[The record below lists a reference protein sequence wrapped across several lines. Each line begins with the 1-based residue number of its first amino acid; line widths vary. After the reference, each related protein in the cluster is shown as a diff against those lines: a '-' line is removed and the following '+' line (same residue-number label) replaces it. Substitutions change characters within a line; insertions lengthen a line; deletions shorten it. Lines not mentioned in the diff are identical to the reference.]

1 MLYPGYLYSNSW
13 AFYFA
18 ITRAGKS
25 PWPSHGGL
33 VTSEKIW
40 FNSGKIWKM
49 EFFEQWK
56 YLSQEK

>member
-33 VTSEKIW
+33 VTSQ
-40 FNSGKIWKM
+40 FAGKIIKLNM
-49 EFFEQWK
+49 GK
-56 YLSQEK
+56 YGLVMF